1 MVVTLGL
8 LSIFLWQSQTRA
20 WGLPGVWWGL
30 TLFFGARAAQS
41 VPVTLSRMCCLPE
54 SKPQVAAF
62 HQ

>member
-1 MVVTLGL
+1 MVVTLAL
-8 LSIFLWQSQTRA
+8 LSLFLWQSQTRA

-41 VPVTLSRMCCLPE
+41 VPVTLSRLCCLPE
-54 SKPQVAAF
+54 AKFQASPL